1 MKTEYQVTYYT
12 EHAPAF
18 GLDMFDD
25 ELEAL
30 TYAFT
35 LIDEK
40 KDQIKV
46 TLIEDTAPV
55 KVIWESPQHFMN
67 VNTGQVNTYDGWEYK
82 DERTGKIRN
91 AVDDEQVV
99 PVVRNDSGEWI
110 EA

>member
-12 EHAPAF
+12 KHTPAF
-18 GLDMFDD
+18 GLDMFDY
-25 ELEAL
+25 ELEAM
-30 TYAFT
+30 TYALT
-35 LIDEK
+35 LIDDK

-55 KVIWESPQHFMN
+55 KVIWESPQQYMN
-67 VNTGQVNTYDGWEYK
+67 IHTGSVSTYA
-82 DERTGKIRN
+82 GKIRN

-110 EA
+110 EV

>member
-12 EHAPAF
+12 EYAPAF

-30 TYAFT
+30 TYAST
-35 LIDEK
+35 LIDDK

-46 TLIEDTAPV
+46 TLMEDTAPV
-55 KVIWESPQHFMN
+55 KVIWESPQQYMN
-67 VNTGQVNTYDGWEYK
+67 IHTGSVSTYDGWDYK

-110 EA
+110 KI

>member
-1 MKTEYQVTYYT
+1 MTTQYQVTYYT
-12 EHAPAF
+12 EYTPAF

-25 ELEAL
+25 ELEAM
-30 TYAFT
+30 TYALT
-35 LIDEK
+35 LVDE

-46 TLIEDTAPV
+46 TLMEDTAPV

>member
-1 MKTEYQVTYYT
+1 MTTQYQVTYYT
-12 EHAPAF
+12 EHTPAF

-25 ELEAL
+25 ELEAM
-30 TYAFT
+30 TYALT
-35 LIDEK
+35 LVDE

-46 TLIEDTAPV
+46 TLMEDTAPV

-67 VNTGQVNTYDGWEYK
+67 VSTGSVNTYDGWEYK

>member
-12 EHAPAF
+12 KHTPAF

-25 ELEAL
+25 ELEAM

-35 LIDEK
+35 LIDDK

-67 VNTGQVNTYDGWEYK
+67 VSTGSVDTYGGWEYK
-82 DERTGKIRN
+82 DEQTGKIRN

-110 EA
+110 EI

>member
-12 EHAPAF
+12 KHTPAF

-25 ELEAL
+25 ELEAM

-35 LIDEK
+35 LIDDK

-55 KVIWESPQHFMN
+55 KVIWESPQQYMN
-67 VNTGQVNTYDGWEYK
+67 IHTGSVSTYA
-82 DERTGKIRN
+82 GKIRN

-110 EA
+110 EV